1 MTSVSIVL
9 VDDHAIVRDGLRA
22 LLEKQSGMQVVAE
35 AEDGKAAIKAVL
47 TLQPDVVIM
56 DASMPGLNGIEATRQ
71 INAKLPQ
78 VHIICLSM
86 HAENRFVSAMLE
98 AGASAYLLKDCAGE
112 ELVRAIHAVQQGH
125 IYISPSIGHV
135 VAEHF
140 KAGHEYSENSVFD
153 TLSSKERTVLQLL
166 AEGHTTREIGERLNI
181 SVKTVASHREHLM
194 QKLDINSIAGLT
206 KYAIRQGL
214 TTLEN

>member
-1 MTSVSIVL
+1 MTSVRIVL

-22 LLEKQSGMQVVAE
+22 LLEKQTGMQVVAE
-35 AEDGKAAIKAVL
+35 AEDGKAAIKAAL
-47 TLQPDVVIM
+47 TLKPDVVIM
-56 DASMPGLNGIEATRQ
+56 DASMPGLNGIEATRR
-71 INAKLPQ
+71 INAKLPG

-86 HAENRFVSAMLE
+86 HAENRFISAMLE

-112 ELVRAIHAVQQGH
+112 ELVQAIHAVQKGQ

-140 KAGHEYSENSVFD
+140 KAGNDNTENSVFS

-166 AEGHTTREIGERLNI
+166 AEGHTTRDIGERLNI

-214 TTLEN
+214 TTLED